1 MAYYMVQLAFKPEA
15 MAALLNDPQERLDAL
30 RPTAENLG
38 GSLDGG
44 WLSFGEYDMV
54 LLLEMPGNVGATA
67 FSTAVS
73 KGNTIR
79 ALKITPMMTIQE
91 GMEATQ
97 QAADEAAA
105 RLLPA
110 PEIPE
115 EPEIDPEQ
123 VQELIAPN
131 LEYAAA
137 CAESAY
143 QVLKELGIHGT
154 LPTVDTA
161 IARGV
166 HFLQLAQHYLEEL
179 QQQLP
184 AEPPLLHKGGPPIPG
199 EPGSHSKGNN
209 P

>member
-1 MAYYMVQLAFKPEA
+1 MIQMAFQPD
-15 MAALLNDPQERLDAL
+15 AASGLLNDPQDLLDSL

-38 GSLDGG
+38 GNLDGG

-54 LLLEMPGNVGATA
+54 LLLDLQDNIRAAA

-73 KGNTIR
+73 KGNTIK
-79 ALKITPMMTIQE
+79 AIKVTPLMTIEE

-105 RLLPA
+105 RLLSA
-110 PEIPE
+110 PEITE
-115 EPEIDPEQ
+115 EPEMDPEQ
-123 VQELIAPN
+123 IQELIAPN

-137 CAESAY
+137 CAESAF
-143 QVLKELGIHGT
+143 QVLKELGIQGT

-179 QQQLP
+179 QQQMAHP
-184 AEPPLLHKGGPPIPG
+184 RTGDAASG
-199 EPGSHSKGNN
+199 
-209 P
+209 